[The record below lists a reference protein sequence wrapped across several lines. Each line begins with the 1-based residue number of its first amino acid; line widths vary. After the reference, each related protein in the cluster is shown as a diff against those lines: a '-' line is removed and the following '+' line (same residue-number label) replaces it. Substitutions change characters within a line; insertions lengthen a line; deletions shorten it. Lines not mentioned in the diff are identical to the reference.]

1 MSRRSYIEK
10 LILDLRFPLI
20 SDGREALSQARTR
33 YEKKILP
40 EIEKIANRYAETT
53 VRIDHLKL
61 DLGVLNSSELAE
73 KFAAMFEAAIVRALQ
88 QSTVSNN
95 EDKSTLKPDNYT
107 ENHIFESFIFY
118 LKYGYTSP
126 FSGESNSA
134 IPVDWVKKVLD
145 SSDDRSIA
153 VIYELI
159 AGDQFPS
166 WNREQALFRF
176 LQLIAAGDKMKF
188 LEMFSQRL
196 PGNLKNLL
204 ENIIHQVKSLNHAFP
219 LHKGFQDNVIE
230 RLFYMVTIRKE
241 VSKLAEIST
250 MLNKLE
256 VLIQA
261 KYLSENPVRGKR
273 KGWQKEQSEP
283 IVKGVSGK
291 ELSRLKAELVDLA
304 GEIQPYPGKSAAVDL
319 FSEKERFLIGNAGLV
334 LIAPF
339 LPRFFENAGL
349 IRDKTF
355 ISDRHR
361 MHAAFLIQKMVEPS
375 RKFYENILVL
385 NKLLCG
391 IPLSATVDIKQK
403 LTKNEKQEIIDLL
416 DSVIANWTALKNTTT
431 GGFREAF
438 LQRKGSVEKNGD
450 DYCIRVDVLSHDILL
465 SYLPWN
471 ITLIK
476 YPWNDYLIHVE
487 WNQP

>member
-1 MSRRSYIEK
+1 
-10 LILDLRFPLI
+10 
-20 SDGREALSQARTR
+20 
-33 YEKKILP
+33 
-40 EIEKIANRYAETT
+40 
-53 VRIDHLKL
+53 
-61 DLGVLNSSELAE
+61 
-73 KFAAMFEAAIVRALQ
+73 
-88 QSTVSNN
+88 
-95 EDKSTLKPDNYT
+95 
-107 ENHIFESFIFY
+107 
-118 LKYGYTSP
+118 
-126 FSGESNSA
+126 
-134 IPVDWVKKVLD
+134 
-145 SSDDRSIA
+145 
-153 VIYELI
+153 
-159 AGDQFPS
+159 
-166 WNREQALFRF
+166 
-176 LQLIAAGDKMKF
+176 
-188 LEMFSQRL
+188 
-196 PGNLKNLL
+196 
-204 ENIIHQVKSLNHAFP
+204 
-219 LHKGFQDNVIE
+219 
-230 RLFYMVTIRKE
+230 
-241 VSKLAEIST
+241 
-250 MLNKLE
+250 
-256 VLIQA
+256 
-261 KYLSENPVRGKR
+261 
-273 KGWQKEQSEP
+273 
-283 IVKGVSGK
+283 
-291 ELSRLKAELVDLA
+291 
-304 GEIQPYPGKSAAVDL
+304 
-319 FSEKERFLIGNAGLV
+319 

-349 IRDKTF
+349 IRNKTF

-361 MHAAFLIQKMVEPS
+361 MHAAFLIQKMVDPS